1 MVSKGS
7 NKSFITST
15 QDDKTECFWK
25 DPGEMII
32 TEMTKES
39 ASITKMF
46 ITVYDYDYNSNDLI
60 GKNEIDLS

>member
-1 MVSKGS
+1 
-7 NKSFITST
+7 
-15 QDDKTECFWK
+15 
-25 DPGEMII
+25 MII
-32 TEMTKES
+32 TDMTKES